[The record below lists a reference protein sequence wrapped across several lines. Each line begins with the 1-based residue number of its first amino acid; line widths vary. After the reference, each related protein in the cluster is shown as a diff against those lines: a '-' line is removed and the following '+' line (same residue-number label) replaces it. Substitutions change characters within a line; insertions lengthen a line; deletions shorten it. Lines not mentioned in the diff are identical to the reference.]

1 MLFKNQILAAAGI
14 GAQDIRRLEEAGE
27 TYYRIASQPVHQIPQ
42 IVCTGIYNA
51 GKSTLLNALC
61 GEEKFPTG
69 DIPTT
74 KVAAQAE
81 FNGAVYIDT
90 PGLNAETADDREAQ
104 AAYESADFI
113 LFVANIQNG
122 GISEAES
129 DWLQDLRRRYTADS
143 LKQRLIYVLTHC
155 GQMESEQVAAILDKI
170 QSDLE
175 KMLGFAPEQIFCV
188 DSVTY
193 QRGISGNKTLL
204 VERSN
209 ILPLQVHLAELTAK
223 ADKLLSQARK
233 AELDTQRKMLTDNID
248 QIQKNLQEKLVKVK
262 KRIAEV
268 DTAWNAFEKKLTEA
282 MPPETNKPILYS
294 INLPSRSFN
303 TIEARTEYA
312 VKKKLE
318 ELLRPIYDKRER
330 IVRDEIRGIMER
342 IKKYCFSGVDSAYV
356 SYCNQITQV
365 FNNSILALQ
374 KMGLSVSGIN
384 EISVV
389 PELPS
394 NLFTEIQENLSD
406 DVVEYGGLYS
416 LREYVDVYGDISYDT
431 EYVNVIFGLEREVD
445 VYSCYSD
452 WSVVREME
460 KDIRSSLDRNVRS
473 ENDRLDR
480 YWQDFCKKLN
490 TEIAKRKTT
499 LKRQVDDYKAFLER
513 EVSPIRSASN
523 ELDNLIRKVSP

>member
-1 MLFKNQILAAAGI
+1 MLFKNQILATAGI
-14 GAQDIRRLEEAGE
+14 GAQDIRRLEEAGK

-223 ADKLLSQARK
+223 S
-233 AELDTQRKMLTDNID
+233 
-248 QIQKNLQEKLVKVK
+248 
-262 KRIAEV
+262 
-268 DTAWNAFEKKLTEA
+268 
-282 MPPETNKPILYS
+282 
-294 INLPSRSFN
+294 
-303 TIEARTEYA
+303 
-312 VKKKLE
+312 
-318 ELLRPIYDKRER
+318 
-330 IVRDEIRGIMER
+330 
-342 IKKYCFSGVDSAYV
+342 
-356 SYCNQITQV
+356 
-365 FNNSILALQ
+365 
-374 KMGLSVSGIN
+374 
-384 EISVV
+384 
-389 PELPS
+389 
-394 NLFTEIQENLSD
+394 LFK
-406 DVVEYGGLYS
+406 
-416 LREYVDVYGDISYDT
+416 
-431 EYVNVIFGLEREVD
+431 IF
-445 VYSCYSD
+445 
-452 WSVVREME
+452 
-460 KDIRSSLDRNVRS
+460 
-473 ENDRLDR
+473 
-480 YWQDFCKKLN
+480 
-490 TEIAKRKTT
+490 
-499 LKRQVDDYKAFLER
+499 
-513 EVSPIRSASN
+513 
-523 ELDNLIRKVSP
+523 